1 MIAPPS
7 PFGSASNSLGQ
18 DAHARSDHAL
28 QERLH
33 RVDKMLQDVER
44 WHDPE
49 ARARTKEIV
58 QTLMEFHGAGVE
70 RILEK
75 IADLGPAGQT
85 LIDSLA
91 KDDLIANLLLLYGLH
106 PLELE
111 DRVQAALEK
120 TRPYLHSHGGN
131 VELLGINEGIVHLR
145 LQGSCHGCPSSAQ
158 TLRQTIE
165 EAIHES
171 APDIAGIHVEGE
183 IEQEAVVPQAI
194 SAGRVSLPLF
204 HG

>member
-1 MIAPPS
+1 MIAQAPVIPV
-7 PFGSASNSLGQ
+7 SL
-18 DAHARSDHAL
+18 DTTKEDRAL
-28 QERLH
+28 RDRLQ
-33 RVDKMLQDVER
+33 RVDKLLQDVDT

-58 QTLMEFHGAGVE
+58 QTLMEFHGAGLE
-70 RILEK
+70 RIFERL
-75 IADLGPAGQT
+75 AANGPAGQE

-91 KDDLIANLLLLYGLH
+91 EDDLIANLLLLYGLH

-131 VELLGINEGIVHLR
+131 VELLSIDDGVVRLR

-171 APDIAGIHVEGE
+171 APDIAGIEVEGTVE
-183 IEQEAVVPQAI
+183 VAEPAT
-194 SAGRVSLPLF
+194 AGRIPLPLF